1 MSKSD
6 SNNCVLLSITG
17 CEDILPPEFGTFV
30 YEMDEAIAKFECP
43 GRQLVGQ
50 SVLGCDGQYWN
61 GTEPFCVALTT
72 TTTTTMRSQFHRP
85 LFGRCSSKLDRFI
98 VDAYF
103 LHY

>member
-1 MSKSD
+1 MQLLIFLQTAKLNMSKSD
-6 SNNCVLLSITG
+6 CVLLSITG

-72 TTTTTMRSQFHRP
+72 TTTTTMRSHFFLSQT
-85 LFGRCSSKLDRFI
+85 LF
-98 VDAYF
+98 
-103 LHY
+103 